1 MCGIWAVFGSNGCP
15 SGHLAN
21 AMKVAHRGPDAFRI
35 ENINGFTNCCLGFH
49 RLAIM
54 DQLHGMQPLRIR
66 QFPFLYLCYN
76 GEIYNHLTVRPGR
89 WDVRGGSHW
98 LALLFSA
105 TLRSVPSWMEF
116 FDNVCVRCSS

>member
-1 MCGIWAVFGSNGCP
+1 MCGIWAVFGSDDCL
-15 SGHLAN
+15 SGHLVN

-66 QFPFLYLCYN
+66 KFPFLLLCYN
-76 GEIYNHLTVRPGR
+76 GEIYNHLRVRAG
-89 WDVRGGSHW
+89 
-98 LALLFSA
+98 
-105 TLRSVPSWMEF
+105 RSVLRRLEGFSPG
-116 FDNVCVRCSS
+116 DPVCARSSS

>member
-89 WDVRGGSHW
+89 WGGGRPRGFPLVGVAVLCNIEVRPQLDGI
-98 LALLFSA
+98 L
-105 TLRSVPSWMEF
+105 
-116 FDNVCVRCSS
+116 